1 MQLHQDKPDYA
12 FVLRGADGQSAR
24 VNERILHRS
33 FIVAPDALVE
43 DWPVS
48 DATTLRPE
56 DLAPLLALQPEV
68 VVLGTGATQ
77 AFAPPDAQAAF
88 IFA

>member
-24 VNERILHRS
+24 VNERILRRS

-43 DWPVS
+43 D
-48 DATTLRPE
+48 
-56 DLAPLLALQPEV
+56 
-68 VVLGTGATQ
+68 
-77 AFAPPDAQAAF
+77 F